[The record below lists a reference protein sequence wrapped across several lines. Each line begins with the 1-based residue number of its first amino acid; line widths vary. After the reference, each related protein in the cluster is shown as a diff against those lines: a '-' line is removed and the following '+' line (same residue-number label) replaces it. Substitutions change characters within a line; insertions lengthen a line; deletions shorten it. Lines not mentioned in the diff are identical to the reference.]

1 MFLLTPPLR
10 LEDHFL
16 LAVAGVYYIITQSF
30 YISKIYFV
38 YLRMETWVIGVQSRI
53 PVGIALGW
61 SFFDKDENHDYGE
74 LIIYLALISLHLKWQ

>member
-1 MFLLTPPLR
+1 
-10 LEDHFL
+10 
-16 LAVAGVYYIITQSF
+16 
-30 YISKIYFV
+30 
-38 YLRMETWVIGVQSRI
+38 METWVIEVQSRI

>member
-1 MFLLTPPLR
+1 VQRLR
-10 LEDHFL
+10 QKAKTIRAKKSVL
-16 LAVAGVYYIITQSF
+16 
-30 YISKIYFV
+30 
-38 YLRMETWVIGVQSRI
+38 ETWVIEVQSRI